1 MPGINKRFNQEFA
14 TDQERDPWT
23 DRRPDNLVL
32 SYLTG
37 PSIPGQEEAPYYSLP
52 MQGTGLMKD
61 IAIAIKQKAK
71 AGFDL

>member
-1 MPGINKRFNQEFA
+1 M
-14 TDQERDPWT
+14 DQHLDQH
-23 DRRPDNLVL
+23 LVL
-32 SYLTG
+32 SYFTG